1 MNTTKA
7 KVSFLLFVIFIALY
21 STMYN
26 PKLYF
31 ISFLATTF
39 FILLEKT
46 QITKKLN
53 LPFKIPY
60 QSIIILCILILGF
73 LYLHNK
79 FFKREPFE
87 TKGIEELEQ
96 DLNSLLKEKNN
107 LLASGGKGGQLNI
120 ASQETSGGAK
130 NLIDALDEKI
140 RKLREQ
146 IREKKT
152 KIKSKSNKNE
162 TDNTLKPN
170 PELLNNSII
179 EATLTPEIRRYID
192 RRLAKERQII
202 KQNTESQLNLDKQD
216 IAFQEKVYKV
226 QKEIEN
232 NEKKITKK
240 QQPIDKKNLLL
251 FKQNLAKHMPEIGS
265 EINKEI
271 IQLFTDPPKDSKD
284 DLSFV
289 DKVIESIRRSYK
301 IVSKEDRM
309 VYVGT
314 SSLIISFALMLL
326 DISL

>member
-1 MNTTKA
+1 
-7 KVSFLLFVIFIALY
+7 
-21 STMYN
+21 
-26 PKLYF
+26 
-31 ISFLATTF
+31 
-39 FILLEKT
+39 
-46 QITKKLN
+46 
-53 LPFKIPY
+53 
-60 QSIIILCILILGF
+60 
-73 LYLHNK
+73 
-79 FFKREPFE
+79 
-87 TKGIEELEQ
+87 
-96 DLNSLLKEKNN
+96 
-107 LLASGGKGGQLNI
+107 
-120 ASQETSGGAK
+120 
-130 NLIDALDEKI
+130 LDKKI

-146 IREKKT
+146 IREKKPKT
-152 KIKSKSNKNE
+152 KSKSNKNE
-162 TDNTLKPN
+162 TDNRLEPN

-179 EATLTPEIRRYID
+179 EAKLTPEIKRYID
-192 RRLAKERQII
+192 RLVAKEPQTV
-202 KQNTESQLNLDKQD
+202 KKNAELQMNLDKQN

-232 NEKKITKK
+232 NEEKITKK

-271 IQLFTDPPKDSKD
+271 IQLFTNPPKDSKE

>member
-1 MNTTKA
+1 
-7 KVSFLLFVIFIALY
+7 
-21 STMYN
+21 MYN

-53 LPFKIPY
+53 LPFTIPY
-60 QSIIILCILILGF
+60 QSIITLCIIILGF

-87 TKGIEELEQ
+87 TK
-96 DLNSLLKEKNN
+96 K
-107 LLASGGKGGQLNI
+107 
-120 ASQETSGGAK
+120 ETS
-130 NLIDALDEKI
+130 D
-140 RKLREQ
+140 
-146 IREKKT
+146 KK
-152 KIKSKSNKNE
+152 
-162 TDNTLKPN
+162 
-170 PELLNNSII
+170 I
-179 EATLTPEIRRYID
+179 EAKLTPEIKRYID
-192 RRLAKERQII
+192 RLVAKEPQTV
-202 KQNTESQLNLDKQD
+202 KKNAELQMNLDKQN

-232 NEKKITKK
+232 NEEKITKK

-271 IQLFTDPPKDSKD
+271 IQLFTNPPKDSKE